1 MAIPSFTAFSRPSR
15 EMTFRAVSPS
25 RTISTMRRP
34 EARAARRR
42 SAMTAGIMLVPGR
55 HMPMASA
62 TAHMVLAVPRK
73 EQEPQEGLESAS
85 SRLYSS

>member
-1 MAIPSFTAFSRPSR
+1 
-15 EMTFRAVSPS
+15 
-25 RTISTMRRP
+25 
-34 EARAARRR
+34 
-42 SAMTAGIMLVPGR
+42 MTAGIMLVPGR